1 MKVFELVNGEI
12 KVKTFCTVETA
23 ATYLAADG
31 TKIFRKIDENRIIV
45 KHGNYTMFSNTAD
58 ANYFKRAII
67 KALES
72 KKVKILNQYREIT
85 EEQKAIKQIY
95 TGGVQS

>member
-1 MKVFELVNGEI
+1 
-12 KVKTFCTVETA
+12 
-23 ATYLAADG
+23 
-31 TKIFRKIDENRIIV
+31 
-45 KHGNYTMFSNTAD
+45 MFSNTAD

-67 KALES
+67 QALES

-95 TGGVQS
+95 TGGVRS